1 MEDCFNGAKVASRFR
16 TLIGIAMPAL
26 TIKHITTYRYK
37 QPVGF
42 GEHRMMLRPR
52 DGHDQQ
58 FPPGLGALSHPV
70 DEADELLLALRRGP
84 C

>member
-1 MEDCFNGAKVASRFR
+1 MSCTGTHWIAAETGSDGRLFR
-16 TLIGIAMPAL
+16 WRKSCIE
-26 TIKHITTYRYK
+26 K

-70 DEADELLLALRRGP
+70 DEADELPPAWPLLTGA
-84 C
+84 